1 MSFISYV
8 LLFWVTS
15 LLFQMGDKMDEEIF
29 SARIAR
35 AKPGR

>member
-15 LLFQMGDKMDEEIF
+15 LLFQMDEEIF